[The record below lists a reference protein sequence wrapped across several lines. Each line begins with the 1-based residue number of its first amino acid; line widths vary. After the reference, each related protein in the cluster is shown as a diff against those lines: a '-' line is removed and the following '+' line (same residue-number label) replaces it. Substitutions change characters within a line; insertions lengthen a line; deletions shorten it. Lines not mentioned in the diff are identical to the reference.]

1 MSFKCCKL
9 PIIVKNRFISTAI
22 GTFGIY
28 LGIGFILPI
37 SYLAVY
43 ITSYINLKQK
53 FVNMYYG
60 YFLNLILTL
69 SMTFSVSFGGLLEN
83 KIGFHFTTLLGTL
96 IIFISNIFF
105 FQIQNI
111 WICYCLT
118 LIIGIGAG
126 ISVSL
131 LGKNLTLY
139 FPKKKGLIVSIIGLG
154 VILLGGGYLV
164 LGEKIIA
171 PGGETLGQDEE
182 VYKPEVAERTYKYFM
197 IGFFTIPLGDII
209 FLLFSHEY
217 KETTINDIDNLVT
230 EVENEEIKDNKE
242 NIKENENNNNNISQ
256 EFGFK
261 KYKNKR
267 IKKVLKTFRF
277 WRIAL
282 VSFLV
287 SFPISFMITTGR
299 TFGAIIGIK
308 GSVLQFLMVIQGIC
322 IVVIGPIFG
331 IISDKKGPMII
342 LKISAIVSIIP
353 GILLLFFID
362 NTVLY
367 ILSFAL
373 IAIGLV
379 SKMVSFNPLLMEI
392 YGIQESVIL
401 GGIINGL
408 GKVGEII
415 TTVAAFI
422 ISFFYSKDEIKTPY
436 KIIFISGSICSVI
449 SFLLL
454 CFESN
459 KKFDYKEENMDIVD
473 KLIDND
479 TESEIKADDKS

>member
-1 MSFKCCKL
+1 
-9 PIIVKNRFISTAI
+9 
-22 GTFGIY
+22 
-28 LGIGFILPI
+28 
-37 SYLAVY
+37 
-43 ITSYINLKQK
+43 
-53 FVNMYYG
+53 
-60 YFLNLILTL
+60 
-69 SMTFSVSFGGLLEN
+69 
-83 KIGFHFTTLLGTL
+83 
-96 IIFISNIFF
+96 
-105 FQIQNI
+105 
-111 WICYCLT
+111 
-118 LIIGIGAG
+118 
-126 ISVSL
+126 
-131 LGKNLTLY
+131 
-139 FPKKKGLIVSIIGLG
+139 
-154 VILLGGGYLV
+154 
-164 LGEKIIA
+164 
-171 PGGETLGQDEE
+171 
-182 VYKPEVAERTYKYFM
+182 M

-230 EVENEEIKDNKE
+230 EVENDEIKDNKE
-242 NIKENENNNNNISQ
+242 NIKEDKNNIEKEINTKNTSEKNNISQ

-261 KYKNKR
+261 KYKNER

-287 SFPISFMITTGR
+287 SFPISFMMTTGR

-362 NTVLY
+362 NTVIY

-415 TTVAAFI
+415 TTVAAFV

-454 CFESN
+454 CFEST
-459 KKFDYKEENMDIVD
+459 KKFEYNEKSLDTID
-473 KLIDND
+473 KLMDND
-479 TESEIKADDKS
+479 TESEIKIND

>member
-83 KIGFHFTTLLGTL
+83 KIGFYFTTLLGTL

-217 KETTINDIDNLVT
+217 KETTINDIDNLVN

-242 NIKENENNNNNISQ
+242 NIKEDENTKNNKNEKSNILQ

-261 KYKNKR
+261 KYKNER

-282 VSFLV
+282 CF
-287 SFPISFMITTGR
+287 F
-299 TFGAIIGIK
+299 FGKFSYIIYDDYRKNIWSYYRNRRK
-308 GSVLQFLMVIQGIC
+308 CFT
-322 IVVIGPIFG
+322 IFNG
-331 IISDKKGPMII
+331 HSRY
-342 LKISAIVSIIP
+342 
-353 GILLLFFID
+353 
-362 NTVLY
+362 LY
-367 ILSFAL
+367 S
-373 IAIGLV
+373 
-379 SKMVSFNPLLMEI
+379 SNWS
-392 YGIQESVIL
+392 
-401 GGIINGL
+401 
-408 GKVGEII
+408 
-415 TTVAAFI
+415 
-422 ISFFYSKDEIKTPY
+422 YSWNNIR
-436 KIIFISGSICSVI
+436 
-449 SFLLL
+449 
-454 CFESN
+454 
-459 KKFDYKEENMDIVD
+459 
-473 KLIDND
+473 
-479 TESEIKADDKS
+479 

>member
-1 MSFKCCKL
+1 MSFKCCRL
-9 PIIVKNRFISTAI
+9 PIIVKNKFISTAI
-22 GTFGIY
+22 GAFGIY
-28 LGIGFILPI
+28 FGIGFILPI

-126 ISVSL
+126 ISISL

-171 PGGETLGQDEE
+171 PGGETLGPDEE

-217 KETTINDIDNLVT
+217 K
-230 EVENEEIKDNKE
+230 
-242 NIKENENNNNNISQ
+242 
-256 EFGFK
+256 K
-261 KYKNKR
+261 K
-267 IKKVLKTFRF
+267 
-277 WRIAL
+277 
-282 VSFLV
+282 
-287 SFPISFMITTGR
+287 
-299 TFGAIIGIK
+299 
-308 GSVLQFLMVIQGIC
+308 QQ
-322 IVVIGPIFG
+322 
-331 IISDKKGPMII
+331 
-342 LKISAIVSIIP
+342 
-353 GILLLFFID
+353 
-362 NTVLY
+362 
-367 ILSFAL
+367 
-373 IAIGLV
+373 
-379 SKMVSFNPLLMEI
+379 
-392 YGIQESVIL
+392 
-401 GGIINGL
+401 
-408 GKVGEII
+408 
-415 TTVAAFI
+415 
-422 ISFFYSKDEIKTPY
+422 
-436 KIIFISGSICSVI
+436 
-449 SFLLL
+449 
-454 CFESN
+454 
-459 KKFDYKEENMDIVD
+459 
-473 KLIDND
+473 
-479 TESEIKADDKS
+479 